1 MRLGPP
7 PKRRLPHSEIDP
19 PKEYSAPVGEIVLRW
34 TRLEYQLGVIIR
46 VIAKLGKADQ
56 RQLILNQRAQSL
68 CRILRVL
75 VPGIVSPD
83 KIATELTEFAMEVE
97 KKCDRR
103 DTYVH
108 SIYGHWLD
116 EPAKPIRFRMKAGML
131 EQFSMTSARYPA
143 CSASVSD
150 AALEVSE
157 SHQMS
162 AQMSPWGGPSMRIFA
177 MRRNASVP
185 TGSTAFRNASEKSY
199 FIMRPFHAP

>member
-97 KKCDRR
+97 KSAIGGTLMCI
-103 DTYVH
+103 V
-108 SIYGHWLD
+108 
-116 EPAKPIRFRMKAGML
+116 
-131 EQFSMTSARYPA
+131 SMAIGLTSRL
-143 CSASVSD
+143 SR
-150 AALEVSE
+150 L
-157 SHQMS
+157 
-162 AQMSPWGGPSMRIFA
+162 GFA
-177 MRRNASVP
+177 
-185 TGSTAFRNASEKSY
+185 
-199 FIMRPFHAP
+199 